1 MRVTK
6 VKGATST
13 ICEGERIYN
22 EMAAAMLSA
31 PKDISGTVAMNYAL
45 SKIIA
50 NYRLAMLNLDID
62 VADYLK
68 NMAAWWERRLHYEE
82 AEDHVEFYEFAMKV
96 AEDMLKL
103 TFEN

>member
-50 NYRLAMLNLDID
+50 NFRLAMLNLDID
-62 VADYLK
+62 VNEYLK
-68 NMAAWWERRLHYEE
+68 DMATWWEHRLHYEE
-82 AEDHVEFYEFAMKV
+82 AEDHVGFYEFAMKV
-96 AEDMLKL
+96 VEDTIKL
-103 TFEN
+103 NFAN